1 MSAHDPRTAAEQDD
15 PVKLRAHIA
24 KLRDEIAR
32 LRGYLHAVEDADTLA
47 LAHSEAR
54 GALYL

>member
-15 PVKLRAHIA
+15 PVKLRAHIE
-24 KLRDEIAR
+24 KLQGEVAR
-32 LRGYLHAVEDADTLA
+32 LRGYLHAVEDAETLA